1 MIYVV
6 NTVFL
11 FLVEMLCWGIRTS
24 NLEHRRWVQ
33 WMSDH
38 LGKDP
43 VLMALHYF
51 ERRFNRANTGKFT
64 KPGRRWARRM
74 REWWENSKWTDH
86 VDILLRL
93 IEVGNLG
100 W

>member
-6 NTVFL
+6 TTVFL

-24 NLEHRRWVQ
+24 NLKHRRWA
-33 WMSDH
+33 WWSSDH
-38 LGKDP
+38 LGQDP
-43 VLMALHYF
+43 VLMALRYF
-51 ERRFNRANTGKFT
+51 ERILKRADTGKLT
-64 KPGRRWARRM
+64 KSGRVRARRI

>member
-6 NTVFL
+6 ITVFL

-24 NLEHRRWVQ
+24 NLDHRRWVQ
-33 WMSDH
+33 WISDR
-38 LGKDP
+38 GQDP
-43 VLMALHYF
+43 VLMALYYF
-51 ERRFNRANTGKFT
+51 ERRLNRANTGKFT
-64 KPGRRWARRM
+64 KSGRRHARRM

-93 IEVGNLG
+93 IEVGNLA

>member
-6 NTVFL
+6 TTVFL

-24 NLEHRRWVQ
+24 NLEHRRWP
-33 WMSDH
+33 WWISDH
-38 LGKDP
+38 SGQDP
-43 VLMALHYF
+43 VLMALRYF
-51 ERRFNRANTGKFT
+51 ERILKRADTGKHT
-64 KPGRRWARRM
+64 KSGRERARRM
-74 REWWENSKWTDH
+74 REWWESSKWTDH

-93 IEVGNLG
+93 LEVGNLG

>member
-33 WMSDH
+33 WISYH
-38 LGKDP
+38 LGEDP
-43 VLMALHYF
+43 VLMALRYF
-51 ERRFNRANTGKFT
+51 ERMLNRANTGDFT
-64 KPGRRWARRM
+64 RLGRRRARRT
-74 REWWENSKWTDH
+74 RECWENSKWTDH

-93 IEVGNLG
+93 IEAGNLG

>member
-6 NTVFL
+6 STVFL

-24 NLEHRRWVQ
+24 NLGHRRWVQ
-33 WMSDH
+33 WIGDH
-38 LGKDP
+38 LIKDL
-43 VLMALHYF
+43 VLMALCYF
-51 ERRFNRANTGKFT
+51 ERKLNRANTGIFT
-64 KPGRRWARRM
+64 RSGRIHARRM
-74 REWWENSKWTDH
+74 REWWENSEWTDH
-86 VDILLRL
+86 VDRVLRL